1 MRREAKKFWSATS
14 TAPFLRSLDSN
25 VPKNAEAFFLFLTLA
40 SKTFFGDF
48 NKYVTAE
55 IQSNKQTAKLSKKL
69 EADELPNY
77 AERNRMCLI
86 LKFGDD

>member
-1 MRREAKKFWSATS
+1 M
-14 TAPFLRSLDSN
+14 
-25 VPKNAEAFFLFLTLA
+25 A